1 MPGKH
6 NNKQD
11 VAPAAAAEQTAL
23 PLWLHLIYAA
33 KIY

>member
-1 MPGKH
+1 MTKYDMPGKH

-23 PLWLHLIYAA
+23 PL
-33 KIY
+33 